1 MSADVSKIK
10 KSVQC
15 NIIFIFEALPE
26 NMITSVRMWLF
37 LKILLISKKPAFFFF
52 FFEKKAACTCLTVR
66 KYFTPQMSI
75 TKFNTLL

>member
-52 FFEKKAACTCLTVR
+52 FRKKGCLHMPNCAEIFHTTNVYY
-66 KYFTPQMSI
+66 KV
-75 TKFNTLL
+75 